1 MATVH
6 PTAVIEPGAELDDDV
21 RIGPYAIVW
30 ADVHIGARTVVGSHR
45 VLDGRVGLGSD
56 CQSEE
61 GVIMA
66 NQDTLGGHIE
76 VGRHAIISGL
86 TASHQIVRIGEYAF
100 VGGCSG
106 VNQDIPPYLKV
117 QGVPAKP
124 LGLNAVGL
132 RRHGFSTETIH
143 ALKEA
148 YRIVFLSD
156 LNTSQALERMEKE
169 FPSSPEV
176 QRFIGFIK
184 RSQRGISK

>member
-6 PTAVIEPGAELDDDV
+6 PTTVIESRAELDGDVQIGPYTIIGADV
-21 RIGPYAIVW
+21 RIG
-30 ADVHIGARTVVGSHR
+30 ARSVVGSHT
-45 VLDGRVGLGSD
+45 VLAGRVELGSD
-56 CQSEE
+56 CQLGE

-66 NQDTLGGHIE
+66 NQATLGGHVEI
-76 VGRHAIISGL
+76 GGHAIISGL
-86 TASHQIVRIGEYAF
+86 TALHQLVRIGEYAF

-106 VNQDIPPYLKV
+106 VNQDIPPYVKV
-117 QGVPAKP
+117 QGTPAKP

-169 FPSSPEV
+169 FPSSPEI
-176 QRFIGFIK
+176 QRFIDFIK